1 MNKLLIINNKNQNL
15 TESEKKRRIKK
26 INKLLSIDYSLC
38 LNGNYQFLRIM
49 SNIFKNVI
57 KYRDKN
63 KEIYKLRLILAK
75 ILEIEDLY
83 LVFEPDF
90 YNKIKMPKI
99 SKEYKYTND
108 LFNKPLLYI
117 LKKIVLADC

>member
-75 ILEIEDLY
+75 
-83 LVFEPDF
+83 
-90 YNKIKMPKI
+90 NKNIRNRRFI
-99 SKEYKYTND
+99 FS
-108 LFNKPLLYI
+108 I
-117 LKKIVLADC
+117 

>member
-15 TESEKKRRIKK
+15 IESEKKRKIKK

-38 LNGNYQFLRIM
+38 FNGKLKFLYIM
-49 SNIFKNVI
+49 FDILKNVI

-75 ILEIEDLY
+75 
-83 LVFEPDF
+83 
-90 YNKIKMPKI
+90 NKNIRNRRFI
-99 SKEYKYTND
+99 FS
-108 LFNKPLLYI
+108 I
-117 LKKIVLADC
+117 